1 MDWDLEIDVVVLGSG
16 GAGLTAAIL
25 AHDRGARVTIVER
38 SDKVGGTTAV
48 SGGGLWIPL
57 NRFMEESGTPDSRED
72 ALTYCK
78 RLTGGKAA
86 DELVETFVDTGH
98 EMVRYLEERT
108 PMQFSAWSL
117 PDYHLNLEGARMG
130 GRSMEPLPFDKN
142 ELGGWAEK
150 LRASPTFLLPATLQ
164 ESTFKYQAHIRP
176 ANLPMDEMVRRMEQ
190 GIVTCG
196 NALVGRLLKGCLDR
210 EIPILVETR
219 GRELIVEDGSV
230 IGLLG
235 ERGGRDYRI
244 SAAGGVILA
253 SGGFEWNE
261 QLKARFLSGTVSHPN
276 TPPENAGDGLLMA
289 IEAGA
294 ALGNMTE
301 VWGSPSAAIPGE
313 EYNGTQL
320 NRILVAE
327 RLCPHAIIV
336 NRGGQRFANEGAPYN
351 ELGKVFNDVDPT
363 TLEYRNVPA
372 WAIFDKQYRDEY
384 PVITVLPG
392 DPDPEWL
399 ISDDSLDGLARKAG
413 IDSES
418 LTDTVQRWNGFVADK
433 RDPDF
438 ARHTSPVDFEA
449 SHPSMGTIERPPF
462 YALPVHQGTL
472 GTKGG
477 PVTNTSGQVLDA
489 SGDVIPGL
497 YAAGN
502 VMASPAGAGYYGG
515 GATIGLGMTWGYIC
529 GINAAKSVAN

>member
-1 MDWDLEIDVVVLGSG
+1 MDWDLETDVVIVGSG

-25 AHDRGARVTIVER
+25 AHDRGARVTVVER

-57 NRFMEESGTPDSRED
+57 NRFMEEWGMPDSRED

-78 RLTGGKAA
+78 RLTAGRAD

-108 PMQFSAWSL
+108 PVEFASWSL
-117 PDYHLNLEGARMG
+117 PDYHPTLEGARMG
-130 GRSMEPLPFDKN
+130 GRSIEPTPFNKN
-142 ELGGWAEK
+142 ELGGWADK
-150 LRASPTFLLPATLQ
+150 LRETAIFMLPATMQ
-164 ESTFKYQAHIRP
+164 EMTFTYQSHIRP
-176 ANLPMDEMVRRMEQ
+176 ANLPMDEMVQRLEQ
-190 GIVTCG
+190 GIVSAG

-210 EIPILVETR
+210 EIPVLVETR
-219 GRELIVEDGSV
+219 AHELIREDGSV
-230 IGLLG
+230 IGLLA
-235 ERGGRDYRI
+235 ERDGSDYRI
-244 SAAGGVILA
+244 SAAAGVILA
-253 SGGFEWNE
+253 SGGFEWNDA
-261 QLKARFLSGTVSHPN
+261 LKERFLPGPVSHPN
-276 TPPENAGDGLLMA
+276 STPTNEGDGLIMA

-301 VWGSPSAAIPGE
+301 VWGSPSGAVPGE
-313 EYNGTQL
+313 EYGGAPL

-336 NRGGQRFANEGAPYN
+336 NRRGQRFANEGAPYN
-351 ELGKVFNDVDPT
+351 ELGKAFNEIDPT
-363 TLEYRNVPA
+363 TSEYRNVPS
-372 WAIFDKQYRDEY
+372 WAIFDKQYRDSY
-384 PVITVLPG
+384 PVLTVLPG

-399 ISDDSLDGLARKAG
+399 TSNETLDGLAAQVG
-413 IDSES
+413 IDPAV
-418 LTDTVQRWNGFVADK
+418 LTDTVQRWNGFVAEK
-433 RDPDF
+433 HDPDF

-449 SHPSMGTIERPPF
+449 PHPSMGAIERPPF

-477 PVTNTSGQVLDA
+477 PVTNARGQVLDTN
-489 SGDVIPGL
+489 GDVIRGL

-515 GATIGLGMTWGYIC
+515 GATIGLAMTWGYIC
-529 GINAAKSVAN
+529 GIEAAKTAP

>member
-1 MDWDLEIDVVVLGSG
+1 MDWDLGTDVIIVGSG

-25 AHDRGARVTIVER
+25 AHDNGARVTVVER

-78 RLTGGKAA
+78 KLTAGRAD

-108 PMQFSAWSL
+108 PIEFSAWSL
-117 PDYHLNLEGARMG
+117 PDYHPRLEGARMG
-130 GRSMEPLPFDKN
+130 GRSMEPAPFDTN
-142 ELGGWAEK
+142 QLGGWADK
-150 LRASPTFLLPATLQ
+150 LRAAPVFMLPATMQ
-164 ESTFKYQAHIRP
+164 EMTFKYQSHIRP
-176 ANLPMDEMVRRMEQ
+176 ANLPMEEMVQRMQQ
-190 GIVTCG
+190 GIVTAG

-219 GRELIVEDGSV
+219 ARELIREGGSV

-235 ERGGRDYRI
+235 ERDGGDYRI

-261 QLKARFLSGTVSHPN
+261 TLKERFLPGPVSHPN
-276 TPPENAGDGLLMA
+276 SPPDNEGDGLLMA

-301 VWGSPSAAIPGE
+301 VWGSPSAVVPNE
-313 EYNGTQL
+313 EYAGAQL

-327 RLCPHAIIV
+327 RLCPHSIIV
-336 NRGGQRFANEGAPYN
+336 NRHGQRFANEGAPYN
-351 ELGKVFNDVDPT
+351 ELGKVFNEIDPG
-363 TLEYRNVPA
+363 TLEYRNIPS
-372 WAIFDKQYRDEY
+372 WAIFDQQYRDKY
-384 PVITVLPG
+384 PVLTVLPG
-392 DPDPEWL
+392 DPNPEWL
-399 ISDDSLDGLARKAG
+399 TSDDTLDGLARQTG
-413 IDSES
+413 IDPDG
-418 LTDTVQRWNGFVADK
+418 LTDTVQRWNGHVAEK
-433 RDPDF
+433 HDPDF

-449 SHPSMGTIERPPF
+449 PHPSMGTIERAPL
-462 YALPVHQGTL
+462 YALPVYQGTL

-477 PVTNTSGQVLDA
+477 PVTDARGQVLDT
-489 SGDVIPGL
+489 SGDVIRGL

-515 GATIGLGMTWGYIC
+515 GATIGLAMTWGYIC
-529 GINAAKSVAN
+529 GIEAAKSVA